1 MKLSANEI
9 HVAEKSDTTE
19 CALAPFW
26 TNTGTVQVGNKIG
39 LLLNCGIHA
48 SRVVGKGGSKIRDLM
63 DRSGACLRVA
73 RNSGLCEM
81 SGTVTDVH
89 MAKKLVLDIVD
100 DGVTRDMRASISQ
113 ALSISEDVSDGYLMI
128 ATQNYPE
135 IILAW
140 FDAPFGMKTVPFVP
154 PCDSYFVPLGMQ

>member
-1 MKLSANEI
+1 
-9 HVAEKSDTTE
+9 
-19 CALAPFW
+19 
-26 TNTGTVQVGNKIG
+26 
-39 LLLNCGIHA
+39 
-48 SRVVGKGGSKIRDLM
+48 
-63 DRSGACLRVA
+63 
-73 RNSGLCEM
+73 
-81 SGTVTDVH
+81 

-140 FDAPFGMKTVPFVP
+140 FDVPFGMKAVPFVP
-154 PCDSYFVPLGMQ
+154 PCDSYLVPLGMQ